1 MALQTVI
8 PLHSKDDTWM
18 NRGIVLEF
26 TLHFDDV
33 LDPGHL
39 HRSLA
44 RLMEI
49 GEWKKLGAR
58 LHLNVCRICFLC
70 TPTEGLIRTEGI
82 L

>member
-1 MALQTVI
+1 MVI

-18 NRGIVLEF
+18 NRGIALEF

-33 LDPGHL
+33 LDPEHL
-39 HRSLA
+39 RRSLE

-58 LHLNVCRICFLC
+58 LRLNVCRFVFVCQL
-70 TPTEGLIRTEGI
+70 EN
-82 L
+82 